1 MEKVFI
7 TRALPC
13 AGGLVVEDAVRYNV
27 DATVVYTD
35 GNIDYV
41 VLAGTKFDLYDFL
54 MDNFSEDDYDYNKI
68 LNEATLVKYEMED

>member
-13 AGGLVVEDAVRYNV
+13 AGGLCVPEAEAKRYNV

-35 GNIDYV
+35 GNTEYV
-41 VLAGTKFDLYDFL
+41 VLVGTKFDLYDFL
-54 MDNFSEDDYDYNKI
+54 MDNFSEDDCDYNKI
-68 LNEATLVKYEMED
+68 INEAMEVEE

>member
-13 AGGLVVEDAVRYNV
+13 AGGFIVEEAVRYNV
-27 DATVVYTD
+27 DATIVYTD

-41 VLAGTKFDLYDFL
+41 VLAGNQFDLYDFL
-54 MDNFSEDDYDYNKI
+54 MDNFSEDNYDYDKI
-68 LNEATLVKYEMED
+68 LNDAVVVEV

>member
-1 MEKVFI
+1 MKRIFI

-13 AGGLVVEDAVRYNV
+13 AGGFDVPEAEAERYRV
-27 DATVVYTD
+27 KATVVYTEC
-35 GNIDYV
+35 NIDYV

-68 LNEATLVKYEMED
+68 LNEAMEVEA